1 MALTIGELVGFIRA
15 DGSDFERSLA
25 RSQLRMAGFQLDT
38 DGRLRDLAGNF
49 ADEAATMG
57 RALEDGFTEAERAGT
72 RIVRVYD
79 SVADAQSRTLRSR
92 FRRIAQEGRR
102 LGDQLGDAWGRARQA
117 FDRLNFD
124 RLRGLA
130 GTVGRV
136 SMAVGRM
143 GATVG
148 AAVPVAAGLAA
159 AAGQVAPAAGVAVT
173 GLIAMRLAAVALKLG
188 MVGVEDAIS
197 SALDP
202 EKAAEFEEAVKKLA
216 PEAQKVAR
224 GIKAMAP
231 ALKEVQQTVQNR
243 LFMGLDQVLKG
254 MARDTLPV
262 LRTGVM
268 DAADSLNA
276 MAKGV
281 GYSAQSLARNGTLG
295 RAIAGANAGLRNLS
309 RAPGQFVTALT
320 QVGAAA
326 APVFGRLTAAAG
338 RAADRMSQRLTAAFQ
353 SGAMERAIEQAIA
366 LLGDLMEV
374 AGNVG
379 SILASVFKAAQVS
392 GGGMI
397 GMLQEV
403 TGALADAFASPEI
416 QGGLRA
422 LFETMAQLARSAAP
436 ILVSVLKTVA
446 GVFEQLGPPL
456 QQLIEH
462 LGDGLLKIV
471 EALGPVLVVAAEAVG
486 QLVVAALPLIDVAAE
501 LVSAL
506 LPALVPL
513 FEALSQIIQAAAPFI
528 AELAQAA
535 SALLMPILKA
545 LAEEVLP
552 KLLPPFVEL
561 AEELFPL
568 LTEVLVALAPGLAD
582 LGVALA
588 EILVQAA
595 PLIVAVLEL
604 TLVLLKELLPA
615 IKVIT
620 VGLAHLVSGGLT
632 LVSGALTRY
641 VIPSLKLMAALM
653 RGDWSAAVEHG
664 KTVSSNFSR
673 DVTRHFRDLKAF
685 VMPTLRTMGQDVAR
699 RCNEMGTSI
708 FMGFTAG
715 IRRLVGYLAGVAG
728 RIKNAFGNPRGM
740 LYGIGQ
746 SIIRGLIDGIES
758 MLGGLAN
765 VLGGVTARIPDWKGP
780 AETDARLLVPA
791 GQLVMQG
798 FQRGI
803 RSQIPALRS
812 QLQGITGDM
821 PQMALAGA
829 GGGYRPAGAG
839 GASTVRVVVDGPEA
853 VKNLIRTIVIED
865 GGGDVTRA
873 FNTI

>member
-1 MALTIGELVGFIRA
+1 MALTIGELVGYIRA
-15 DGSDFERSLA
+15 DGSNFDRSLA
-25 RSQLRMAGFQLDT
+25 QSQLRMEGFRVGV
-38 DGRLRDLAGNF
+38 DGRLRDLAGRF
-49 ADEAATMG
+49 VDESEVMG
-57 RALEDGFTEAERAGT
+57 RALSDSFSEAERAGT
-72 RIVRVYD
+72 RIVTVYS
-79 SVADAQSRTLRSR
+79 SVADAQSRTLRQR
-92 FRRIAQEGRR
+92 FQRIAEEGRQLGDR
-102 LGDQLGDAWGRARQA
+102 LGDAFGRAREA

-124 RLRGLA
+124 RLRGAA
-130 GTVGRV
+130 GALGNVA
-136 SMAVGRM
+136 MAVGRM

-148 AAVPVAAGLAA
+148 AAVPVVAGLAA

-188 MVGVEDAIS
+188 MVGVQDAVTA
-197 SALDP
+197 ALDP
-202 EKAAEFEEAVKKLA
+202 EKAAEFEEAIKKLA
-216 PEAQKVAR
+216 PEAQKFAR
-224 GIKAMAP
+224 QVKALAP
-231 ALKEVQQTVQNR
+231 EFKALQQEVQNR
-243 LFMGLDQVLKG
+243 LFKGFDGALKG
-254 MARDTLPV
+254 LAKDTLPV
-262 LRTGVM
+262 LKTGLM

-276 MAKGV
+276 MGKGV
-281 GYSAQSLARNGTLG
+281 AFSAQSLARNGTLG
-295 RAIAGANAGLRNLS
+295 KALAGANAGLRNLS

-326 APVFGRLTAAAG
+326 APVFGRLTASAG
-338 RAADRMSQRLTAAFQ
+338 KTFDKLSQRLTKAFQ
-353 SGAMERAIEQAIA
+353 SGAMEKAIEQAIA
-366 LLGDLMEV
+366 LIKDLMEV

-397 GMLQEV
+397 GVLKEI

-422 LFETMAQLARSAAP
+422 LFETMAQLAKSAAP

-446 GVFEQLGPPL
+446 GVFEQLGPPI
-456 QQLIEH
+456 QQLIQH
-462 LGDGLLKIV
+462 LGAGLLKIV
-471 EALGPVLVVAAEAVG
+471 EALGPVLVVAAKAVG
-486 QLVVAALPLIDVAAE
+486 DLVVAALPLIDVAAE

-513 FEALSQIIQAAAPFI
+513 FEALSKIIQAAAPFI
-528 AELAQAA
+528 AQLAQAA
-535 SALLMPILKA
+535 AALLMPILNA
-545 LAEEVLP
+545 LANDVLP
-552 KLLPPFVEL
+552 RLLPPFVKL
-561 AEELFPL
+561 AEELFPM
-568 LTEVLVALAPGLAD
+568 LTEVLVALAPMLAD

-588 EILVQAA
+588 EILIAAA
-595 PLIVAVLEL
+595 PLITEVLQLAV
-604 TLVLLKELLPA
+604 VLLRELMPA
-615 IKVIT
+615 IKVVT
-620 VGLAHLVSGGLT
+620 VGLAYLVSGGLT

-673 DVTRHFRDLKAF
+673 DVGRHFRDLKAF

-699 RCNEMGTSI
+699 RCNEMGNAI
-708 FMGFTAG
+708 FRGFNGG
-715 IRRLVGYLAGVAG
+715 IIRLVQYLGGIAG
-728 RIKNAFGNPRGM
+728 RIKNAFGNPNSM
-740 LYGIGQ
+740 LFGIGR

-765 VLGGVTARIPDWKGP
+765 TLGGVTARIPDWKGP
-780 AETDARLLVPA
+780 AETDAKLLVPA

-803 RSQIPALRS
+803 RSQIPALRA

-829 GGGYRPAGAG
+829 SGGYQPGGRG
-839 GASTVRVVVDGPEA
+839 GAATVRVVVDGPEA
-853 VKNLIRTIVIED
+853 MKALIRTIVIED

-873 FNTI
+873 FNT